1 MKRQIRL
8 GVWETNSSTTHC
20 CFMLSKDLYDEFEQ
34 GGYIYKGGNF
44 GWKDVVPEK
53 NKIYTKDEVKE
64 LIKNNYEYYDE
75 INENPVNEEEE
86 EAIEKEWDDTIWEAE
101 FISES
106 YIFENEDYETFKEE
120 YETPSGDKVVAF
132 GYYGY
137 N

>member
-64 LIKNNYEYYDE
+64 LIKNNYKYFAEFT
-75 INENPVNEEEE
+75 ENDVEDY
-86 EAIEKEWDDTIWEAE
+86 EKEWDDAIWEAE

-106 YIFENEDYETFKEE
+106 YIFENENYETFKEE
-120 YETPSGDKVVAF
+120 YETPSGEKVVAF